1 MLKTSSKRISFVFAF
16 TLLMANNSWSKISL
30 NAPEKKEVPDP
41 ISVIRVS
48 ETLDAN
54 PRLAQKVLRAAT
66 EKMQLAYKAV
76 LEKNHEKYLSTLGT
90 ELRKKFEPKEVF
102 EALLKERE
110 ELKDEKESA
119 DESVEPRIKE
129 ISRDEK
135 LSKISIQV
143 IFQYIM
149 LNPKDPNKA
158 NLYVV
163 VTETR
168 LNVPHNPSSSEIE
181 KTLIEGGDFVIVE
194 WVRQA
199 LVKETKPSEK
209 VIDDGPF
216 IN

>member
-1 MLKTSSKRISFVFAF
+1 MLKILSKRFSLVFAF
-16 TLLMANNSWSKISL
+16 TLVLANNSWSKISL

-143 IFQYIM
+143 IFQCIM

-158 NLYVV
+158 NLYTV
-163 VTETR
+163 VTETVIA
-168 LNVPHNPSSSEIE
+168 LPLSPSSSEVE
-181 KTLIEGGDFVIVE
+181 KALLDGGKFEIND
-194 WVRQA
+194 WSRQG
-199 LVKETKPSEK
+199 LVKDVKTPPK
-209 VIDDGPF
+209 VVDEGPF